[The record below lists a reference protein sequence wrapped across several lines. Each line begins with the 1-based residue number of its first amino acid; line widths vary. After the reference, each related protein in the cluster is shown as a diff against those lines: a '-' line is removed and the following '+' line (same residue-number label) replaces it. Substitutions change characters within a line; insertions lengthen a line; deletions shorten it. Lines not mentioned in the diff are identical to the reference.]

1 MSSHVDLNIR
11 LRVRAA
17 LARLPG
23 ARMLHES
30 LCGSQGSWLYR
41 RPTLDWLSDPGLASQ
56 LPPAYRWFARYCAAH
71 RRDPIGAELLLRG
84 IIALSTR
91 WIGDERTVPLRIG
104 TTTVF
109 LDLHDP
115 RFLQI
120 PRELTGLPR
129 VLQRFVRPGDGFIDV
144 GANHGTFSLV
154 ASELV
159 GKQGLVIAIEPQ
171 PRLANLLRRCLAQG
185 PAPFEVHQFACGES
199 TEEVAFYIPRATSG
213 AGGRFA
219 GYSAISEHQTIK
231 VAMRPLDELVDA
243 RRLPQRTFIKLDVEG
258 SEATFLRG
266 ARRLI
271 ASLSPVLLIEIN
283 PLAMEA
289 AATSKTK
296 LVNALVG
303 LGYDR
308 FVTPDELESPRR
320 ISDQILQADIIALPA
335 SYRT

>member
-1 MSSHVDLNIR
+1 M
-11 LRVRAA
+11 RAA

-23 ARMLHES
+23 ARMLHDS

-41 RPTLDWLSDPGLASQ
+41 RPTLDWLSDPALAGQ
-56 LPPAYRWFARYCAAH
+56 LPQPYRCFARYCAAQ
-71 RRDPIGAELLLRG
+71 RRDPIGAELLLRV

-91 WIGDERTVPLRIG
+91 WVGDERTVPLRIG

-120 PRELTGLPR
+120 PRELTGLPQ
-129 VLQRFVRPGDGFIDV
+129 VLRHFIQPGDGFIDV

-154 ASELV
+154 ASGLV
-159 GKQGLVIAIEPQ
+159 GSEGLVIAIEPQ

-185 PAPFEVHQFACGES
+185 PARFEVHQVACGDRK
-199 TEEVAFYIPRATSG
+199 EEVDFYIPHATSG
-213 AGGRFA
+213 AAGRFA
-219 GYSAISEHQTIK
+219 GYSAISEHQAIK
-231 VAMRPLDELVDA
+231 VAMRPLDDFIET

-258 SEATFLRG
+258 SEAAVLYG

-271 ASLSPVLLIEIN
+271 ASLAPVLLIEIN
-283 PLAMEA
+283 PLAMQA

-296 LVNALVG
+296 LVNTLIE
-303 LGYDR
+303 LSYDR
-308 FVTPDELESPRR
+308 FVTPHDLESPRPLT
-320 ISDQILQADIIALPA
+320 DQIVEADIIALPI
-335 SYRT
+335 SYRR